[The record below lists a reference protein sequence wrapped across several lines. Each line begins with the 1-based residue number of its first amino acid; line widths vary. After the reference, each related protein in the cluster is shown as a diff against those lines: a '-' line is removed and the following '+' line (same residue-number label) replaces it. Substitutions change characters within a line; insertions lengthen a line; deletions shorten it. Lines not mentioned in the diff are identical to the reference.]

1 MDLSLLNNKFCD
13 PKFHT
18 IFLTFMPLIL
28 SLKEDGEIK
37 NKNKNAFKPTN
48 IPYPLQT
55 KIIPKIQILHKSILY
70 KTTS

>member
-1 MDLSLLNNKFCD
+1 
-13 PKFHT
+13 
-18 IFLTFMPLIL
+18 MPLIL